1 MKMTK
6 IDLRKELA
14 WLYKPS
20 ARTISLVD
28 VPEMAFIMIDGQGA
42 PESEQYAQSIQA
54 LYPVAYT
61 LKFTKKL
68 KEGMD
73 FTVMALEGLWWADD
87 LSAFDPNS
95 GDRNAWQ
102 WTMMMMQPDFIT
114 RDDFD
119 AAVKAARKKQDL
131 PGLSKIRFERF
142 KEGKAAQ
149 LMHIGPYSAEGP
161 NIVKI
166 HDKIKEIGGK
176 LTGKHH
182 EIYLSDPRRTDP
194 SKWKT
199 VIRQPYTI

>member
-1 MKMTK
+1 MSK

-20 ARTISLVD
+20 AKTISLVD
-28 VPEMAFIMIDGQGA
+28 VPAMNFIMIDGKGS
-42 PESEQYAQSIQA
+42 PESEQYRQSIEA

-61 LKFTKKL
+61 LKFAMKFA
-68 KEGMD
+68 GQD

-87 LSAFDPNS
+87 MSAFDPETGN
-95 GDRNAWQ
+95 RNAWQ

-114 RDDFD
+114 STDFE
-119 AAVKAARKKQDL
+119 AAVKAARQKKDL

-142 KEGKAAQ
+142 KEGRAAQ

-161 NIVKI
+161 NILKL
-166 HDKIKEIGGK
+166 HEKIKEIGGE

-199 VIRQPYTI
+199 VIRQPYRI

>member
-1 MKMTK
+1 MLK

-20 ARTISLVD
+20 AKTISLVD
-28 VPEMAFIMIDGQGA
+28 VPAMNFIMIDGKGS
-42 PESEQYAQSIQA
+42 PESEQYRQSIEA

-61 LKFTKKL
+61 LKFAMKFA
-68 KEGMD
+68 GQD

-87 LSAFDPNS
+87 MSAFDPETGN
-95 GDRNAWQ
+95 RNAWQ

-114 RDDFD
+114 STDFE
-119 AAVKAARKKQDL
+119 AAVKAARQKKDL

-142 KEGKAAQ
+142 KEGRAAQ

-161 NIVKI
+161 NIMKLHEKI
-166 HDKIKEIGGK
+166 REIGGE

-199 VIRQPYTI
+199 VIRQPYRI